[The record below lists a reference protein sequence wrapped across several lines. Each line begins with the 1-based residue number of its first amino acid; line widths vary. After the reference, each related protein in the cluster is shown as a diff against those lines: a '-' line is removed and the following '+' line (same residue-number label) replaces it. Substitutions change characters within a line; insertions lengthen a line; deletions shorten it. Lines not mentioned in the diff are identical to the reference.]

1 MAQFARGPTSE
12 PARRHN
18 VIALPHCTYQWR
30 KARMPDD
37 STPRSRRALLAAAAG
52 GAAALAAQAA
62 LPLTA
67 MAADPNDVVLGSPNT
82 ATTTT
87 SITNSTDGGT
97 AFAGSGT
104 GTGYGVQATSEG
116 GAGSFSWSIV
126 APDWWEPGFGAYTGA
141 FGFAPTFPDPDI
153 AATGVWGD
161 SPDFGVYGTG
171 SVGVYGYGGIGVIG
185 SSTDPGFPGVKAY
198 GNTSSSP
205 ALEVV
210 GKVKFNRAG
219 RKSIGAG
226 KSSLAVTMAGVT
238 TTSKILAVLNSN
250 RSGRYVRAVVAS
262 TGKFTIYLN
271 SSVSS
276 STYVAYFVF
285 D

>member
-1 MAQFARGPTSE
+1 
-12 PARRHN
+12 
-18 VIALPHCTYQWR
+18 
-30 KARMPDD
+30 MPDE

-67 MAADPNDVVLGSPNT
+67 MAADGDPVLIGAPNLAT
-82 ATTTT
+82 ATTHINNNADA
-87 SITNSTDGGT
+87 SD
-97 AFAGSGT
+97 AFH
-104 GTGYGVQATSEG
+104 ATSVG
-116 GAGSFSWSIV
+116 LGIAV
-126 APDWWEPGFGAYTGA
+126 FGQSSQSSGVRGISVDGLEAATANVTTYTGVYGWSPA
-141 FGFAPTFPDPDI
+141 YPDENGVG
-153 AATGVWGD
+153 TGVWGD
-161 SPDFGVYGTG
+161 SPDWGVFGTG
-171 SVGVYGYGGIGVIG
+171 FVGVYGYAESGIGVIG
-185 SSTDPGFPGVKAY
+185 ESGSTSTPAIIAFGA
-198 GNTSSSP
+198 TASSP
-205 ALEVV
+205 ALEVQ

-219 RKSIGAG
+219 RKTIGAG
-226 KSSLAVTMAGVT
+226 KSTLVVTMAGVT

-276 STYVAYFVF
+276 STYVAYFVY